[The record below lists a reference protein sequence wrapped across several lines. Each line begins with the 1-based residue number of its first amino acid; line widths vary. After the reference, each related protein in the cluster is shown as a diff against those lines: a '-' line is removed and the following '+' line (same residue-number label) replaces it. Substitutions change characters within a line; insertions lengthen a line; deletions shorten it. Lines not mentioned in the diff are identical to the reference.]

1 MKFQPPFLL
10 KNKHIQTIYTT
21 LFQKQITIDYTIVD
35 IPLSDGD
42 KLEAYCSFTKVKST
56 KYTILL
62 HGLTGSYRSPYIQ
75 RAVTQLN
82 KYGYNAIVIHFRG
95 CSGNPNLLPR
105 SYHSGDT
112 QDIKEALAYIKK
124 HYTPKHLYAI
134 GYSLGG
140 NVLLKLL
147 GELQDKTPFTKAVAV
162 SAPMKLAISSAKM
175 GRGFSRYYQNRLL
188 KELQTSLLVKYDM
201 FDMEKLLKFPRN
213 KVRQIKS
220 FWEFDDVYTAP
231 IHGFKDAQDYYTK
244 SSSFNYLKT
253 IATPTLI
260 IHAKDDPFMTPEVI
274 PTHNDISDSVELE
287 VSQHGGHVGFIAG
300 SIFKPKYWLEERI
313 VSFFEA

>member
-42 KLEAYCSFTKVKST
+42 KLEAYCSFTKEKST

-147 GELQDKTPFTKAVAV
+147 GELQDKTPFTKAVAI

-175 GRGFSRYYQNRLL
+175 GRGFSRYYQHRLL